1 MPTVRIRLDK
11 RSDRMVKKMALFL
24 PSKFLNP
31 ALNRAATNTAK
42 AARAAATTQKGG
54 STLGKKIM
62 QSHTGASGQVTK
74 SRKRS
79 RKTPVAKKGRAVFW
93 MVVKDYILH
102 RVGKA
107 KRVSGGAVAT
117 AAGAPIQRNVFVRG
131 GFVIGKRL
139 FSGRKGKKK
148 IQAYYNSY
156 RPMLRAFNRGV
167 AVAARR
173 FPIQVEKGVESALK
187 RWRAVV
193 SK

>member
-1 MPTVRIRLDK
+1 MPNVRIRLDK

-31 ALNRAATNTAK
+31 ALNRASTNTAK
-42 AARAAATTQKGG
+42 AGRAAATTKKAG
-54 STLGKKIM
+54 SGLGKRIM
-62 QSHTGASGQVTK
+62 LSHTGASGQVTK

-79 RKTPVAKKGRAVFW
+79 KRTPVAKKGRAVFW
-93 MVVKDYILH
+93 MVVKDFVLH
-102 RVGKA
+102 RVGRA
-107 KRVSGGAVAT
+107 GRVKGGAIAR
-117 AAGAPIQRNVFVRG
+117 AAGAPIEKNVSVRG
-131 GFVIGKRL
+131 GFVIGKRI

-148 IQAYYNSY
+148 EQAYLHSY

-167 AVAARR
+167 AVAAKR
-173 FPIQVEKGVESALK
+173 FPKEVERGVESALK